1 MHSEKFD
8 RSLSYNSGH
17 DQIHECTQKHES
29 KRGKEFQTW
38 KKKIRILNFGM
49 LNFKW
54 RYITLLSVT
63 FTSLSLIYK

>member
-38 KKKIRILNFGM
+38 KKKN
-49 LNFKW
+49 
-54 RYITLLSVT
+54 
-63 FTSLSLIYK
+63 